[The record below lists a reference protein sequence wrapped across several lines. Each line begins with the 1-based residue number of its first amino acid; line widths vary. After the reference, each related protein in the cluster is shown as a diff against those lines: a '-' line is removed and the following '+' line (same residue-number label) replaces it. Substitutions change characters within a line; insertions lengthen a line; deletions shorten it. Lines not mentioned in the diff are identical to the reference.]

1 MQSSAPCFVKHPE
14 GHELCVHMAWSKTP
28 ARHGCSMVI
37 FISSVSYQKISVVM
51 VLICQWCCRS
61 HLAHTIWIQAS
72 AWRTASHSAVGSSV
86 QKLHVWHK
94 AVPVTHR
101 EHHLLAQCLAQVGSN
116 TTVFSSPLGVK
127 DSTRVTYAA
136 CSLELLPVQ
145 YSGYVLMSVKFKQH
159 YRIDDNLLVFW
170 WPLVESFRN

>member
-1 MQSSAPCFVKHPE
+1 M
-14 GHELCVHMAWSKTP
+14 
-28 ARHGCSMVI
+28 
-37 FISSVSYQKISVVM
+37 
-51 VLICQWCCRS
+51 
-61 HLAHTIWIQAS
+61 
-72 AWRTASHSAVGSSV
+72 
-86 QKLHVWHK
+86 
-94 AVPVTHR
+94 THR

-170 WPLVESFRN
+170 